1 MGNICRSPTAQGVFQ
16 DLVYKES
23 LHKMVGVDSA
33 GTYAYH
39 AGERPDPRAM
49 SAASKRGYDLSKI
62 KARKVD
68 IADLYRF
75 DYVLAMDND
84 NKQDLLDLCENNRH
98 KNKIKLFLQF
108 SRRSKVREVPDPYYG
123 GTSGFEIVLDLI
135 EEASQGLL
143 SYLKARHSLK
153 P

>member
-1 MGNICRSPTAQGVFQ
+1 MAQGVFQ
-16 DLVYKES
+16 DLIYKAS
-23 LHKMVGVDSA
+23 LHEKVGIDSA

-39 AGERPDPRAM
+39 AGEGPDPRAM
-49 SAASKRGYDLSKI
+49 SVASKRGYDLSYI
-62 KARKVD
+62 KARKID
-68 IADLYRF
+68 SSDFDKF

-84 NKQDLLDLCENNRH
+84 NKEDLLSLCENSQH

-108 SRRSKVREVPDPYYG
+108 ANPSTVKEVPDPYYG
-123 GTSGFEIVLDLI
+123 GANGFEIVLDLV

-143 SYLKARHSLK
+143 RYLKARHALK